1 MTYEEIL
8 SDANNLYRAYKASV
22 KGSKWKETTQKFM
35 MNFLR
40 YIFSIQEDLLNR
52 TLENG
57 PVEEFSLSER
67 GRVRPISSIR
77 IRDRIVRHA
86 LCDEILLPEVKKHII
101 YDNGASIKG
110 RGISHQRERF
120 EVHLRRYY
128 KQYGNEGWILF
139 GDFSKFY
146 DNIIHE
152 IAKRELLKLFDDDE
166 FIDWLLTLIFDG
178 FKIDVSYMTDEEYAN
193 CMTETFNKL
202 DYREIPKEQLTGEK
216 WMEKSVNIGDQLSQ
230 VIGIYYPYR
239 IDNYVKYVR
248 SQKFYGR
255 YMDDWYIMN
264 LSKEELVDLLEH
276 IRVIAKELG
285 IHINEKKTRIV
296 KISSTYKFLQVKYT
310 LTKDGKI
317 VKRIN
322 PDRVTTMRRKLKKL
336 AIKVANGEIPYENIE
351 NMFRGWM
358 GSFYKLLSR
367 QQRKNLITLYED
379 LFDKTLSIVGKS
391 LLYLIR
397 RNK

>member
-77 IRDRIVRHA
+77 IRDRIVRH
-86 LCDEILLPEVKKHII
+86 
-101 YDNGASIKG
+101 
-110 RGISHQRERF
+110 
-120 EVHLRRYY
+120 
-128 KQYGNEGWILF
+128 
-139 GDFSKFY
+139 
-146 DNIIHE
+146 
-152 IAKRELLKLFDDDE
+152 
-166 FIDWLLTLIFDG
+166 
-178 FKIDVSYMTDEEYAN
+178 
-193 CMTETFNKL
+193 
-202 DYREIPKEQLTGEK
+202 
-216 WMEKSVNIGDQLSQ
+216 
-230 VIGIYYPYR
+230 
-239 IDNYVKYVR
+239 
-248 SQKFYGR
+248 
-255 YMDDWYIMN
+255 MN

-367 QQRKNLITLYED
+367 QRMKTCLIRRFQL
-379 LFDKTLSIVGKS
+379 LGKS